1 MSDHLRSEEELEA
14 LLAEAATRVP
24 LGLYRHYKNGN
35 QYLVTGHAYS
45 RYSGEICILYTAQY
59 GKYLPFVRT
68 VTEWFK
74 PGENGELRFHK
85 I

>member
-1 MSDHLRSEEELEA
+1 MSEHLRSEEELEA

-24 LGLYRHYKNGN
+24 LGLYKHYKNGN
-35 QYLVTGHAYS
+35 QYLVTGYAYS
-45 RYSGEICILYTAQY
+45 RYGEEVCVLYTAQY
-59 GKYLPFVRT
+59 GNYLPFVRT

-74 PGENGELRFHK
+74 PGEGGKLRFQK